1 MAEPSGG
8 MEKALS
14 TRVAGIPAWALGTV
28 ISALIIGLVVWRNK
42 NKKDTSQTQNDQGGT
57 NPQEAQDPNAVDP
70 ATGLTYAEEGSSD
83 TAGYPGTP
91 LDSYLAQN
99 PTNPAYPTGLTP
111 QGLPGPVTN
120 AQWSRLAADYLLGK
134 GDDPSLVES
143 ALSKYINGTALSVAE
158 QAIVNTALTTF
169 GSPPEGVKA
178 VTTTSGVPAAP
189 GNLHKD
195 KVTATTIQMG
205 WDKVAGAAGYKIFRQ
220 SGTTWKLVGTN
231 VGHDS
236 SNFTD
241 HGLKKNTTYKYQVD
255 AFNTVGTGARSATLS
270 VKTNAK

>member
-1 MAEPSGG
+1 

-28 ISALIIGLVVWRNK
+28 LAAVIIGVVVWRNK
-42 NKKDTSQTQNDQGGT
+42 QKQANTANNDQGGP
-57 NPQEAQDPNAVDP
+57 NPQEQDPNAIDP
-70 ATGLTYAEEGSSD
+70 ATGETYAQEGIGD
-83 TAGYPGTP
+83 VQGYPSTP

-143 ALSKYINGTALSVAE
+143 ALAKYINGTALSAAE
-158 QAIVNTALTTF
+158 QAIVNTALTEF

-178 VTTTSGVPAAP
+178 PVTSSGVPGAP
-189 GNLHKD
+189 QNLHAAKT
-195 KVTATTIQMG
+195 TATT
-205 WDKVAGAAGYKIFRQ
+205 VALDWNDVDGAAGYKIFRQ
-220 SGTTWKLVGTN
+220 SGSSWKQIGTTVGKTA
-231 VGHDS
+231 S
-236 SNFTD
+236 SYTD
-241 HGLKKNTTYKYQVD
+241 HGLKHNTAYKYQVD
-255 AFNTVGTGARSATLS
+255 AFNTVGTGPRSATLS
-270 VKTNAK
+270 TRTAKK